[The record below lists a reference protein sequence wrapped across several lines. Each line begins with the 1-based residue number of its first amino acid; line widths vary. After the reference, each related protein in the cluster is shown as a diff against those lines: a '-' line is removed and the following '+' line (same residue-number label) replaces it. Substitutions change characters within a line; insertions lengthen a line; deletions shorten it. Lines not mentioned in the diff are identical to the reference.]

1 LPKWITRILEYFTPE
16 EIVIVPFKEA
26 KGDEG
31 NVVLGHHASQLVRN
45 PALDASFKK
54 IEAEIFL
61 AWKTS
66 PPKARVEREHL
77 YYRME
82 GLAQIKLK
90 LAGMVN
96 NMLLEYKI
104 QGQPTGEPTQENE

>member
-1 LPKWITRILEYFTPE
+1 MLRELFKRLFHNKE
-16 EIVIVPFKEA
+16 EPIPFKQA

-31 NVVLGHHASQLVRN
+31 VIVIGHYAEQLVRN
-45 PALDASFKK
+45 PALDDALRR
-54 IEAEIFL
+54 IEAEIFY

-66 PPKARVEREHL
+66 PPKAKEEREHL

-96 NMLLEYKI
+96 NMLLETKKT
-104 QGQPTGEPTQENE
+104 GQPTGEPTEELWN